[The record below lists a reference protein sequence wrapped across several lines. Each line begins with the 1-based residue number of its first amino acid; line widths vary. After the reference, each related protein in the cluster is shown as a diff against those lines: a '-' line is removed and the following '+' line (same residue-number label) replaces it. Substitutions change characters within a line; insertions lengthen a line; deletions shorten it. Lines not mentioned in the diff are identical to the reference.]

1 MTGRACMTRSCGGSG
16 EDNGEQRV
24 QPVQIPRVYGVLPEL
39 PPPCYNHGVMQVT
52 VKMPDEVARQWGE
65 TPEAVGRHVLE
76 DAGIEGYRAG
86 RLSHRQVGEMLGLD
100 YWQTEAFL
108 KQRGVPVNYSA
119 ADLEADN
126 ATLEKILGRS

>member
-1 MTGRACMTRSCGGSG
+1 
-16 EDNGEQRV
+16 
-24 QPVQIPRVYGVLPEL
+24 
-39 PPPCYNHGVMQVT
+39 MQVT
-52 VKMPDEVARQWGE
+52 VKMPDEVARQWGK

-76 DAGIEGYRAG
+76 DAAIEGYRAG

-108 KQRGVPVNYSA
+108 KERGVPLNYTP

-126 ATLEKILGRS
+126 ATVEKILPQNPTR